1 MKPKSNLDY
10 SIIGKRLKELRLK
23 KKLTQTQL
31 AEKADVEP
39 AYISHI
45 ERNEAMVSLPTLV
58 KLVNALDT
66 TLDYVVYT
74 NLNNSSHISVGMIN
88 ELLADCTSEEIS
100 ILTDILKSIKGAI
113 RSKK

>member
-10 SIIGKRLKELRLK
+10 AVIGKRIKELRTAK
-23 KKLTQTQL
+23 KWTQTKL
-31 AEKADVEP
+31 AEESSVEP

-45 ERNEAMVSLPTLV
+45 ERGEAMVSLPTLV
-58 KLVNALDT
+58 NLVNALDS

-74 NLNNSSHISVGMIN
+74 NLRNSSHISVGMIN
-88 ELLADCTSEEIS
+88 ELLADCTPEEIS
-100 ILTDILKSIKGAI
+100 LLTEVLKNTKGAI

>member
-10 SIIGKRLKELRLK
+10 AVIGKRLKELRIE

-74 NLNNSSHISVGMIN
+74 NLRNSTHISVGMIN
-88 ELLADCTSEEIS
+88 ELLADCTPEEIS
-100 ILTDILKSIKGAI
+100 ILTEVLKNTKNAI